1 MCIDLPDYLRRMEMK
16 MDRLKAFEAMLA
28 DIRKQE
34 EYEKCPMEDTLD
46 KLATLAGIEIPQEE
60 YSEQP
65 ALNAQTAADIADQV
79 KIDEESQ
86 KE

>member
-34 EYEKCPMEDTLD
+34 EYEKEQIDRLKAEGREKTASYRKYFGNRLFYRKIMDKYREYGLLD
-46 KLATLAGIEIPQEE
+46 
-60 YSEQP
+60 
-65 ALNAQTAADIADQV
+65 
-79 KIDEESQ
+79 
-86 KE
+86 